1 MNYSKLNQGFTL
13 IELMIVVAVVA
24 ILASV
29 AYPAYTEQIRKARRA
44 EAKSTILNIASL
56 QERFR
61 SDNGFYGEVTDI
73 TGSLVNNI
81 DSESGYYNI
90 TIACPPA
97 ANCPAA
103 ARPQTFIITATTQIT
118 DAECGNFTY
127 TQAGTVGITGP
138 IANLGVC
145 W

>member
-1 MNYSKLNQGFTL
+1 MLRSKTHGFTL
-13 IELMIVVAVVA
+13 IELMIVVAIIGIVA
-24 ILASV
+24 AV
-29 AYPAYTEQIRKARRA
+29 AYPTYTEQIMKARRA

-61 SDNGFYGEVTDI
+61 SDNGFYGDVTDI
-73 TGSLVNNI
+73 TGSLVNDM

-97 ANCPAA
+97 LTCPNA
-103 ARPQTFIITATTQIT
+103 ARPQVFIITATTQIPDPT
-118 DAECGNFTY
+118 CGNFTY
-127 TQAGTVGITGP
+127 TQSGTVGITGP
-138 IANLGVC
+138 PANLTEC